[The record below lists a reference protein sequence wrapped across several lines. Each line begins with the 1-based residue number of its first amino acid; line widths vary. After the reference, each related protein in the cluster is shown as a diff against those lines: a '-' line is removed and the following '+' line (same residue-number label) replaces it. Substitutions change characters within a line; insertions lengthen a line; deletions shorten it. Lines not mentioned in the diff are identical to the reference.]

1 MLRVGLTGGYAT
13 GKSFVASELEKRG
26 CFVIYADRLGHE
38 VMAPGG
44 PAYSPIVEL
53 FGAGILGSDGAID
66 RKRLAALVFGNEEL
80 LEKLN
85 GIVHPAV
92 FDREEALLAEQVARD
107 PQAIVVMES
116 AILIETGH
124 YKAFD
129 RLVLTTCSESLQVS
143 RGMKRDGLSRG
154 EVVKRIRNQMSLAEK
169 QKFADFVIDTS
180 GSKPETVARVAAM
193 YQTLKSLAKESKKHA
208 I

>member
-26 CFVIYADRLGHE
+26 CFLIYADRLGHE

-44 PAYSPIVEL
+44 PAYAPIVEL
-53 FGAGILGSDGAID
+53 FGVGILCEDGAID
-66 RKRLAALVFGNEEL
+66 RKRLAGIVFANEAL

-92 FDREEALLAEQVARD
+92 FDREEALLGQYVAQD
-107 PQAIVVMES
+107 PHAIVVMES
-116 AILIETGH
+116 AILIEAGR

-129 RLVLTTCSESLQVS
+129 RLILTTCSESLQVS
-143 RGMKRDGLSRG
+143 RGMKRDRLPRS
-154 EVVKRIRNQMSLAEK
+154 EVLKRIRSQMPLDEK
-169 QKFADFVIDTS
+169 KKFAHFIINTT
-180 GSKPETVARVAAM
+180 GSKAETAAQVAVV
-193 YQTLKSLAKESKKHA
+193 YQSLKSLA
-208 I
+208 